1 MALAVLRGLG
11 ADRGL
16 TWAGRRSI
24 RPAVGGGFLTSL
36 LRRGWIDRGRGLS
49 GVIFSVGHGESPASL
64 LAILVGA
71 DGTDRVPGGRQATP
85 NGESCLDYDTGLYV
99 RWLAVNGGC
108 PKPGWERMT
117 NRKRHGVA
125 DVCVTLMLAAWMLPG
140 SSRVLAAQT
149 DSAAAPG
156 SVIPGL
162 FQQAPATQGYGVAG
176 ATPSASQPQS
186 QLQSQPQMDGPN
198 GSPAGQPS
206 GTPNAA
212 RDTRSQA
219 ERNDAL
225 RQRQNAPD
233 RLTDFQQL
241 ILQTTG
247 QQVPIFGA
255 SLFTDAPS
263 TFAPVE
269 DIPVTP
275 DYVVGP
281 GDELRLQLWGQV
293 NREGAYTVDRSG
305 SISVPQLGTVHVAG
319 VRAAD
324 LNSFLRSQ
332 FSRVYRNFD
341 LNANLGQLRSIQIF
355 VVGQARHPGSYT
367 ISSLSTLLNA
377 LLVSGGASPQGSL
390 RDIQLRRGSEPARH
404 FDLYDLLLRGDKSKD
419 QRLLPGDVIFI
430 PPVGPQVALLG
441 SVNNPAIYELRS
453 EAGELRSGAGEPGSE
468 AGGETKLADLLALSG
483 GASNL
488 ASEAEIRLE
497 RVYEHELRSIT
508 TVSAAERGS
517 VALRNGDVISVI
529 SIIDRFRNA
538 VTLRGNVA
546 NPGRYPWRAGM
557 HVTDLLPSKEALITR
572 DYWLRRNQLGIGLSP
587 RESAQ
592 PAATEGSLQVAASA
606 TPGGGASTSRGAAST
621 PGSSGSASGGGNSV
635 ASALASTGALF
646 APATDVV
653 LSAPDIDWSYAVV
666 ERQSADTLKTSL
678 IPFNLGRAVMDHDA
692 TQNPE
697 LLPNDVVTIFSTA
710 DIRVPI
716 AQQTRFVR
724 LEGEFK
730 AAGVYSV
737 QPGETLRQ
745 LVARAG
751 GFTPDAYLYA
761 SQFTRISTQRVE
773 RQRLSDYADQLEA
786 QVTAVNARNSSRAVS
801 DLDTSA
807 SASATS
813 SARAAIARLRQLD
826 PIGRI
831 VLQLKPDS
839 EGDGALPDLALED
852 GDRFIVPKISSNVY
866 VEGQVYSANAFVFE
880 PGRRT
885 TRYLKLAGGPDR
897 EADKS
902 RSFILRAD
910 GSVLSRQYADVN
922 HALIFPGDTIV
933 MPPMIS
939 KRALLRDLVDISS
952 VIGQFGIGVA
962 AINVLK

>member
-1 MALAVLRGLG
+1 MVRAGQCRQGCSGAARDLKRRFFVRLRHGPVCALA
-11 ADRGL
+11 
-16 TWAGRRSI
+16 
-24 RPAVGGGFLTSL
+24 GFYGSQL
-36 LRRGWIDRGRGLS
+36 
-49 GVIFSVGHGESPASL
+49 E
-64 LAILVGA
+64 
-71 DGTDRVPGGRQATP
+71 
-85 NGESCLDYDTGLYV
+85 
-99 RWLAVNGGC
+99 
-108 PKPGWERMT
+108 PGWERMT
-117 NRKRHGVA
+117 NKKRHGVA
-125 DVCVTLMLAAWMLPG
+125 DVCVTLMLAAWVLPG
-140 SSRVLAAQT
+140 NSRVVAAQT
-149 DSAAAPG
+149 GSAATPG
-156 SVIPGL
+156 STVPGL
-162 FQQAPATQGYGVAG
+162 FQQAPVNQGYGTASAAPS
-176 ATPSASQPQS
+176 ATPPQADLTSASS
-186 QLQSQPQMDGPN
+186 
-198 GSPAGQPS
+198 AGQLS
-206 GTPNAA
+206 GAPNTA
-212 RDTRSQA
+212 RDATRNPTGQA
-219 ERNDAL
+219 ERNEAQ

-390 RDIQLRRGSEPARH
+390 RDIQLRRGSEPAQH

-441 SVNNPAIYELRS
+441 SVNNPAIYELR
-453 EAGELRSGAGEPGSE
+453 GETA
-468 AGGETKLADLLALSG
+468 GETKLADLLALSG

-497 RVYEHELRSIT
+497 RVYQHEVRSIT

-517 VALRNGDVISVI
+517 VALRNGDVITVI

-587 RESAQ
+587 REQSAQ
-592 PAATEGSLQVAASA
+592 PAATEGSLQVSANA
-606 TPGGGASTSRGAAST
+606 TPSGGASTSRGAAST

-635 ASALASTGALF
+635 ASALASTGTLF
-646 APATDVV
+646 PPATDVV
-653 LSAPDIDWSYAVV
+653 LSAPDIDWSYAVI

-692 TQNPE
+692 AQNPE

-786 QVTAVNARNSSRAVS
+786 QVTAVSARNSSRAVS

-807 SASATS
+807 SAAATS

-839 EGDGALPDLALED
+839 EGEGALPDLALED

-885 TRYLKLAGGPDR
+885 ARYLKLAGGPDR